1 MALPYWRLS
10 SFYFAYFGLLGA
22 WLPYWGLYLKELGFG
37 AVAIGALS
45 SAAMV
50 TKVVAPSL
58 WGWLADHT
66 GRRSTIIR
74 VGSFLAL
81 FIFLGVFF
89 RADFWWLMLVV
100 VGYSFFWNAV
110 LAQFEVVT
118 LSHLE
123 GQSHRYSL
131 IRLWGSVGFIV
142 TVMGI
147 GAFLDVFSIRW
158 LPWIYTALL
167 AGIWI
172 STLSVSEKP
181 VHEAGDRRETSLWRI
196 VRRPEVLAFLVVCAL
211 LQVSHGPYY
220 TFFSI
225 HLEDLGYT
233 KTVTGMLWSLGV
245 VAEVFLFLVM
255 HRLMGRFSLRNILL
269 LSLLLSVIRWALIGY
284 FATEVWVLFFAQL
297 MHAATFGSSHAVA
310 VELVR
315 RFFRGFQGQGMA
327 LYSGVSFGGGGALGA
342 ILSGTLWEQG
352 AQVTFLM
359 AVLASFIALL
369 LAWRYLH
376 EQKLSL

>member
-1 MALPYWRLS
+1 MPLPYWRLS

-58 WGWLADHT
+58 WGWLADRT
-66 GRRSTIIR
+66 ERRSSIIR
-74 VGSFLAL
+74 FGSFLAL

-89 RADFWWLMLVV
+89 RSDFWWLMLVV

-131 IRLWGSVGFIV
+131 IRLWGSIGFIV
-142 TVMGI
+142 TVAGI
-147 GAFLDVFSIRW
+147 GAFLDVFSIKL

-181 VHEAGDRRETSLWRI
+181 AHEATDRRETSLWRI

-269 LSLLLSVIRWALIGY
+269 LSLLLSVLRWALIGY
-284 FATEVWVLFFAQL
+284 FATEGWVLFIAQL

-342 ILSGTLWEQG
+342 ILSGALWEQG
-352 AQVTFLM
+352 AQITFLM
-359 AVLASFIALL
+359 AVLAAFIALL
-369 LAWRYLH
+369 LAWRYLQ

>member
-1 MALPYWRLS
+1 MPLPYWRLS

-22 WLPYWGLYLKELGFG
+22 WLPYWGLYLKELGYG

-58 WGWLADHT
+58 WGWLADRT

-74 VGSFLAL
+74 FGSFLAL

-89 RADFWWLMLVV
+89 RGDFWWLMWIV

-123 GQSHRYSL
+123 GQFHRYSL
-131 IRLWGSVGFIV
+131 IRLWGSIGFIV
-142 TVMGI
+142 TVAGI
-147 GAFLDVFSIRW
+147 GAFLDVFSIRL

-172 STLSVSEKP
+172 STLSVAEKP
-181 VHEAGDRRETSLWRI
+181 ADEADAHSQSSLWRI

-211 LQVSHGPYY
+211 LQLSHGPYY

-255 HRLMGRFSLRNILL
+255 HRLMVNFSLRNILL
-269 LSLLLSVIRWALIGY
+269 LSLALSVIRWALIGY
-284 FATEVWVLFFAQL
+284 FAAEVWVLVIAQL
-297 MHAATFGSSHAVA
+297 LHAATFGSSHAVA

-342 ILSGTLWEQG
+342 ILSGALWEQG
-352 AQVTFLM
+352 AQTTFLM

-369 LAWRYLH
+369 LAWRYLQ
-376 EQKLSL
+376 EQKLSM